1 MLVASCLV
9 GKCQQQDA
17 VGSHFDETVHKFK
30 KNCSRFVKMHF
41 MNIQIHISARNSEEV
56 QKGFNNNIQS
66 TKAQS
71 DDKCQVSKVKAQAFL
86 QRNLKTKN
94 HTSER
99 DTNS

>member
-1 MLVASCLV
+1 MLLFSTSMKQFTSSKQIVQA
-9 GKCQQQDA
+9 
-17 VGSHFDETVHKFK
+17 
-30 KNCSRFVKMHF
+30 FVKMQF
-41 MNIQIHISARNSEEV
+41 TNIQIQISARNSEEV

-66 TKAQS
+66 NKEQS
-71 DDKCQVSKVKAQAFL
+71 DDRCQVSKIKAQAFL

>member
-1 MLVASCLV
+1 MLLV
-9 GKCQQQDA
+9 STSMKQFTSSKQIVQA
-17 VGSHFDETVHKFK
+17 
-30 KNCSRFVKMHF
+30 FVKMHF
-41 MNIQIHISARNSEEV
+41 TNIQIQISARNSEEV

-66 TKAQS
+66 NKEQS
-71 DDKCQVSKVKAQAFL
+71 DDRCQVSKIKAQAFL